1 MLQRSHIHVT
11 FLKWF
16 ASPLEFSSGSLK
28 KLEDT
33 GVSDKYKNTYQRS
46 HVENKIFCQNPAVI
60 SMIRIHAT
68 K

>member
-1 MLQRSHIHVT
+1 VT

-33 GVSDKYKNTYQRS
+33 DVYDKYKNTYQSS
-46 HVENKIFCQNPAVI
+46 HIENKNFCQNPAVVSMI
-60 SMIRIHAT
+60 SMCAT